1 MAHVWTR
8 ISVYSGRRA
17 VMGAMCAIYTAIKPP
32 SPEEVVALARSNE
45 GQLYGANRRTLGRV
59 AVAELVAL
67 LVPPSHAEFAAIVR
81 DRDLWGFLTPAATR
95 GNHVAALQRVHED
108 LAVPSP
114 LWPSSPGLA
123 CLVGVAPAHYI
134 GNNLIMLPPE
144 LVAAGSAAFSRLAP
158 TSEPA
163 AYLNDF
169 LRPASQRGNA
179 VLLHWDYR

>member
-1 MAHVWTR
+1 MDMASWPGSVQWSLTR
-8 ISVYSGRRA
+8 
-17 VMGAMCAIYTAIKPP
+17 MPMCAIYTAIKPP
-32 SPEEVVALARSNE
+32 SPDEIVALARTNE
-45 GQLYGANRRTLGRV
+45 NRIYGANRRTLGRL

-67 LVPPSHAEFAAIVR
+67 CVPPSHAAFAAIVR

-108 LAVPSP
+108 LVVPSP
-114 LWPSSPGLA
+114 LWPSSSSLA
-123 CLVGVAPAHYI
+123 CLVGVAPAHYV

-144 LVAAGSAAFSRLAP
+144 LVDAGSAAFSRLGA

-163 AYLNDF
+163 AYLNEF
-169 LRPASQRGNA
+169 LRPASDRGDA

>member
-1 MAHVWTR
+1 
-8 ISVYSGRRA
+8 
-17 VMGAMCAIYTAIKPP
+17 MGAMCAIYTAIKPP
-32 SPEEVVALARSNE
+32 SPDEIAALAKSNE
-45 GQLYGANRRTLGRV
+45 GTIYGANRRTLGRV
-59 AVAELVAL
+59 AVAELVV
-67 LVPPSHAEFAAIVR
+67 LVAPPSHLAFAETIR

-108 LAVPSP
+108 LVIPSP
-114 LWPSSPGLA
+114 LWPSSSALA
-123 CLVGVAPAHYI
+123 CLVGSAPAHYI

-144 LVAAGSAAFSRLAP
+144 LVDAGSVAFARLAP

-169 LRPASQRGNA
+169 LRPASDRGDA